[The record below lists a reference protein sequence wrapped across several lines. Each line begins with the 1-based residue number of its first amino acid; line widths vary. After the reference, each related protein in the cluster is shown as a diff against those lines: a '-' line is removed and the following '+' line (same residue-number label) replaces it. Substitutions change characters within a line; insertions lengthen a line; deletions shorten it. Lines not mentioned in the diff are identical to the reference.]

1 MNAVVV
7 ASSERDAAAVEAVK
21 QHHAE
26 MAGSL
31 AALAGRIATAST
43 DAAAL
48 EARTELVRW
57 AERDLVPHAR
67 AEEQSMYPLAHQDSR
82 ARLLVEAMLAEH
94 ELIVGL
100 VERLRSAPGRLE
112 AAGEARAL
120 SVTFESHLAKENDQ
134 ILPLLAESPGVSL
147 ADALEGMHELL
158 GGHGH
163 VDQHDRDHDHTHAPG
178 HTHAHDHTRAP
189 DRPHADDQA
198 EPASQ
203 ADSTLEGEASSG
215 CGGACA
221 CGASDGP
228 DLPELDARSVPHAI
242 RHATIFGALDAVSSG
257 GGLVLVAPHDP
268 LPLLRQ
274 LEGRAP
280 GAFAVEY
287 LERGPETWRLLFVR
301 A

>member
-26 MAGSL
+26 MAGSSPPSQ
-31 AALAGRIATAST
+31 AGSRRRPPTQPPSRRVPSWCAGPRGPGS
-43 DAAAL
+43 
-48 EARTELVRW
+48 ARPRRGTVH
-57 AERDLVPHAR
+57 VPAG
-67 AEEQSMYPLAHQDSR
+67 APDSR

-134 ILPLLAESPGVSL
+134 ILPLPLAESPGVSRPML
-147 ADALEGMHELL
+147 RGNARAAGRPRPR
-158 GGHGH
+158 GPA
-163 VDQHDRDHDHTHAPG
+163 RPRPRPHARTR

-198 EPASQ
+198 EPASRPTRPSR
-203 ADSTLEGEASSG
+203 AMPRP
-215 CGGACA
+215 GA
-221 CGASDGP
+221 GA
-228 DLPELDARSVPHAI
+228 
-242 RHATIFGALDAVSSG
+242 
-257 GGLVLVAPHDP
+257 
-268 LPLLRQ
+268 
-274 LEGRAP
+274 RAP
-280 GAFAVEY
+280 AA
-287 LERGPETWRLLFVR
+287 R
-301 A
+301 ATVPTCPSSTPGRCRTPSGTPPSSAPWMR

>member
-1 MNAVVV
+1 VNAVVV
-7 ASSERDAAAVEAVK
+7 ASSERDAAAVEAVR

-43 DAAAL
+43 VAAAL
-48 EARTELVRW
+48 EARNELVRW

-67 AEEQSMYPLAHQDSR
+67 AEEQAMYPLAHQDGR
-82 ARLLVEAMLAEH
+82 ARLLVEAMLGEH

-100 VERLRSAPGRLE
+100 VERLRSAPGQVE

-158 GGHGH
+158 GSHGH
-163 VDQHDRDHDHTHAPG
+163 VDQHDQDHGHAHD
-178 HTHAHDHTRAP
+178 HTHAHDHR
-189 DRPHADDQA
+189 
-198 EPASQ
+198 EPASRV
-203 ADSTLEGEASSG
+203 DSTVEGEASSG

-221 CGASDGP
+221 CGESDGP

-287 LERGPETWRLLFVR
+287 LERGPETWRLRFVR

>member
-7 ASSERDAAAVEAVK
+7 ASSERDAAAVEAVR

-43 DAAAL
+43 VAAAL
-48 EARTELVRW
+48 EARNELVRW

-67 AEEQSMYPLAHQDSR
+67 AEEQAMYPLAHQDGR

-100 VERLRSAPGRLE
+100 VERLRSAPGQVE

-147 ADALEGMHELL
+147 AEALEGMHELL
-158 GGHGH
+158 GSHGH
-163 VDQHDRDHDHTHAPG
+163 VDRHDHDDHGQAHDD
-178 HTHAHDHTRAP
+178 THAHDHR
-189 DRPHADDQA
+189 
-198 EPASQ
+198 EPASRV
-203 ADSTLEGEASSG
+203 DSTVEGEASSG

-221 CGASDGP
+221 CGESDGP

-287 LERGPETWRLLFVR
+287 LERGPETWRLRFVR

>member
-7 ASSERDAAAVEAVK
+7 ASSERDAAAVEAVR

-67 AEEQSMYPLAHQDSR
+67 AEEQAMYPLAHQDGR

-100 VERLRSAPGRLE
+100 VERLRSAQGQVE

-134 ILPLLAESPGVSL
+134 ILPLLAESPGISL
-147 ADALEGMHELL
+147 AEALEGMHELL
-158 GGHGH
+158 GGHGQ
-163 VDQHDRDHDHTHAPG
+163 VDQHDHTHANDHTQADD
-178 HTHAHDHTRAP
+178 HTHAHDH
-189 DRPHADDQA
+189 DHDHDK
-198 EPASQ
+198 PASQ
-203 ADSTLEGEASSG
+203 ADSTVEGEDSSG

-221 CGASDGP
+221 CGESDGP

-242 RHATIFGALDAVSSG
+242 RHATIFGALDSVSSG

-280 GAFAVEY
+280 GVFAVEY
-287 LERGPETWRLLFVR
+287 LERGPETWRLRFVR